1 MFLDI
6 ITCLLVAFGFY
17 QGFSKGLIKTVFAT
31 LSLVIGIVAAL
42 KLSPIVI
49 NVLQR
54 ALDISPAITF
64 VLGFVLTFI
73 VVMALIRFLGNSLE
87 KVVKSI
93 HIGGVN
99 KLLGGLVLG
108 LFYALL
114 ISFGVYFVDK
124 VELISTETKEA
135 SFTYPL
141 LEPMPRAAQGVG
153 EQVRPIFNE
162 FWNKMLE
169 TMDAVKEKGEEVVPG

>member
-6 ITCLLVAFGFY
+6 LTCLLVAFGFY
-17 QGFSKGLIKTVFAT
+17 QGFSRGLIKTVFAT

-49 NVLQR
+49 GLLQS
-54 ALDISPAITF
+54 AFSINPAVTF

-73 VVMALIRFLGNSLE
+73 VVMALIRFIGNSLE

-93 HIGGVN
+93 HIGGVD
-99 KLLGGLVLG
+99 KLLGGLMLS

-114 ISFGVYFVDK
+114 VSFGVYFVDK
-124 VELISTETKEA
+124 VELISDEVKQA

-153 EQVRPIFNE
+153 EKVRPIFNE
-162 FWNKMLE
+162 FWDKMLL
-169 TMDAVKEKGEEVVPG
+169 TMDAVKEKGEEVVPE